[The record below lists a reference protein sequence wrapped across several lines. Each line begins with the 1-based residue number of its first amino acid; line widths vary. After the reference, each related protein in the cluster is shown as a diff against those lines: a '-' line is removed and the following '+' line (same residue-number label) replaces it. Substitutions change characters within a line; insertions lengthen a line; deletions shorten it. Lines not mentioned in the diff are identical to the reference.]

1 MPCLNEPL
9 YILTYDES
17 NPQIIK
23 TGRNNAIDY
32 KNKFSKQHKYDYYYL
47 QFSNDKS
54 FKVFPLNKILNEDQ
68 LQQIRDR
75 KVFLVLDNSLEYF
88 LTTVDMIYNEIVI
101 KQSIPAEQIMF
112 LTAVPNILPYV
123 KNIADKLRLP
133 EIKVEYFSIF
143 EDVGKDAIRQTKNLE
158 TLPKKK
164 KYQKKFINLNRRWRI
179 HRPLMVTLLKDKNL
193 LDQGYISMAKS
204 DDGIDW
210 NRAYRH
216 LRHIYSNHPKIM
228 EILDRNSDIVNLPD
242 LYLDLED
249 LVRNRAMHENSINNY
264 YAETY
269 FSVVNETTYHEGI
282 PFFSEKT
289 FKAIAM
295 GHPFI
300 IATAPHSLKYLKDM
314 GYKTFHPIID
324 ESYDSITDHGER
336 MIAIVNE
343 IERLCNLNKNQLKEW
358 LYVARQITAQNKHT
372 LKHNKL
378 SKPLNFSV

>member
-1 MPCLNEPL
+1 
-9 YILTYDES
+9 
-17 NPQIIK
+17 
-23 TGRNNAIDY
+23 
-32 KNKFSKQHKYDYYYL
+32 
-47 QFSNDKS
+47 
-54 FKVFPLNKILNEDQ
+54 
-68 LQQIRDR
+68 
-75 KVFLVLDNSLEYF
+75 
-88 LTTVDMIYNEIVI
+88 
-101 KQSIPAEQIMF
+101 MF

-123 KNIADKLRLP
+123 KNIAAKLKLP

-143 EDVGKDAIRQTKNLE
+143 EDVGKDAIRQTENLE

-210 NRAYRH
+210 NRAYRY
-216 LRHIYSNHPKIM
+216 LRHIYSNHPRIM
-228 EILDRNSDIVNLPD
+228 EILDRNSDIVNMPD

-249 LVRNRAMHENSINNY
+249 LVTNRAMHENSINNH

-300 IATAPHSLKYLKDM
+300 IATAPHSLQYLKDM

-324 ESYDSITDHGER
+324 ESYDSITDHGDR

-343 IERLCNLNKNQLKEW
+343 IERLCNLDRNQLKEW

-378 SKPLNFSV
+378 SKPLNF

>member
-1 MPCLNEPL
+1 LWKIIMSCLNEPL

-23 TGRNNAIDY
+23 TGYNNAIEY

-54 FKVFPLNKILNEDQ
+54 FTVFPLNEILNEDQ

-123 KNIADKLRLP
+123 KNIAAKLKLP

-143 EDVGKDAIRQTKNLE
+143 EDVGKDAIRQTENLE

-193 LDQGYISMAKS
+193 LDQG
-204 DDGIDW
+204 
-210 NRAYRH
+210 
-216 LRHIYSNHPKIM
+216 
-228 EILDRNSDIVNLPD
+228 
-242 LYLDLED
+242 
-249 LVRNRAMHENSINNY
+249 
-264 YAETY
+264 T
-269 FSVVNETTYHEGI
+269 
-282 PFFSEKT
+282 
-289 FKAIAM
+289 
-295 GHPFI
+295 
-300 IATAPHSLKYLKDM
+300 
-314 GYKTFHPIID
+314 
-324 ESYDSITDHGER
+324 
-336 MIAIVNE
+336 
-343 IERLCNLNKNQLKEW
+343 
-358 LYVARQITAQNKHT
+358 
-372 LKHNKL
+372 
-378 SKPLNFSV
+378 